1 MKVVLFLFRNIW
13 SSQSACRTSTQD
25 WTIPSRRSR
34 RWMLGNPSLPSWTF
48 TEVWEG
54 RLASRLVLCVTA
66 LTRARRPPQ
75 QEPAITTP
83 LKTRSTAFTIH
94 TLVPPVTSCRRT
106 AVAAAGWQMH
116 LFRVTTPTITHASLV
131 GATCRWR
138 QLTTCHSVSL
148 RGSAF
153 LKSDLLVSGSYH
165 KY

>member
-1 MKVVLFLFRNIW
+1 
-13 SSQSACRTSTQD
+13 
-25 WTIPSRRSR
+25 
-34 RWMLGNPSLPSWTF
+34 MLGNPSLPSWTF

-75 QEPAITTP
+75 QEPAITTHR
-83 LKTRSTAFTIH
+83 KTRSTAFTIR
-94 TLVPPVTSCRRT
+94 TLVPPVTSCRQM
-106 AVAAAGWQMH
+106 AVAAAGWQMR
-116 LFRVTTPTITHASLV
+116 LFRVTTPTITRASLV

-148 RGSAF
+148 RGSGF

-165 KY
+165 KHWMPPVQQN